1 MLTRV
6 HGGGTTVWSRWG
18 FAEDLT
24 WTGASFRNK
33 VDNAAARFLS
43 LSEGYP
49 LESTSS
55 KPNAFFRTT
64 PLSPAG
70 SSSR

>member
-1 MLTRV
+1 M
-6 HGGGTTVWSRWG
+6 
-18 FAEDLT
+18 
-24 WTGASFRNK
+24 GASFRNK

-49 LESTSS
+49 LGKHFIQTEY
-55 KPNAFFRTT
+55 FLRTT
-64 PLSPAG
+64 PLSPTV